1 MEDIQI
7 VIQTKEQYIKML
19 NDITESIE
27 NLIRVRNEIELKLL
41 LCDEDSIHPEDR
53 NPFKYRLD

>member
-1 MEDIQI
+1 MDCQE
-7 VIQTKEQYIKML
+7 KEQYIKML